1 MNVFGEL
8 GADFEA
14 FVRSSSGGLLRTAV
28 LIVGD
33 RGTAEDLVQVA
44 LLRTARRWST
54 AKDAPEPYARR
65 VLVNLTK
72 DSWRNRARRPRT
84 VSLDWDAG
92 EPADDPGVRFAM
104 RDELHSVLAMLPVG
118 QRTVLVLRYL
128 EDLPTAEIAD
138 LLGCSE
144 ITVRTQSQRALAK
157 VRLALNA
164 ANERTTDE
172 SHV

>member
-1 MNVFGEL
+1 MKVFG
-8 GADFEA
+8 GAGDDFEA
-14 FVRSSSGGLLRTAV
+14 FVRRASTGLLRTAV

-44 LLRTARRWST
+44 LMRTARRWSS
-54 AKDAPEPYARR
+54 AKDAPEAYAHR

-84 VSLDWDAG
+84 VTLDWDAG
-92 EPADDPGVRFAM
+92 EPVGDPSIRLAV
-104 RDELHSVLAMLPVG
+104 RDELHAVLAMLPTG

-128 EDLPTAEIAD
+128 EDLSTAEIAD
-138 LLGCSE
+138 LLGCTE
-144 ITVRTQSQRALAK
+144 VTVRTQTHRALAK
-157 VRLALNA
+157 VRLALDPSD
-164 ANERTTDE
+164 ERETDE